1 MQPRE
6 GRLMTRGSI
15 REQNGREEVQTG
27 DPDSGGGRVLLQHGQ
42 PAHGQSSQTLEECV
56 YVPSAWPA
64 GSWAVIA
71 EHMGK

>member
-15 REQNGREEVQTG
+15 REQSGREEVQTG

-42 PAHGQSSQTLEECV
+42 PAHGQSLLNIWV
-56 YVPSAWPA
+56 NDY
-64 GSWAVIA
+64 
-71 EHMGK
+71 